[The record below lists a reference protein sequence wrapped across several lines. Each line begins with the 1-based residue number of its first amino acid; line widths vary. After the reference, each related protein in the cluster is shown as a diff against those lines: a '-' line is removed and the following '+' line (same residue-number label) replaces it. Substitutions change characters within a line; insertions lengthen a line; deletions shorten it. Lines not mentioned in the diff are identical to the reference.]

1 MNNDFDLMNDDEFIL
16 TSPLKDLSDELL
28 EECIKSQI
36 DNPFTSKVDFL
47 EQFYE
52 EYVNETSDLDTD
64 TDEYRDNNT
73 LAWNFYHKIFDL
85 INNKF
90 GLEAN
95 QDAIDGLNLEGIRN
109 IAEGFYTFFI
119 LNYEKNITTYLIQ
132 YIKENQDLFI
142 ESIKQRDD
150 FQEDNVSYASL
161 AKKLSNPDYAI
172 LFSNINSIVN
182 TIGTTEISP
191 EDFIKYFNPDR
202 FDVAIVKHCI
212 TNFIIT
218 GDFVLNFLGVLFN
231 RVQNDAYDE
240 IIGDIQ
246 HFFYKRFKKENPIGI
261 DFLNEDE
268 LANNSGDANENN
280 KGDND

>member
-16 TSPLKDLSDELL
+16 TSSLKDLSDELL

-36 DNPFTSKVDFL
+36 ENPFTSKVDFL

-52 EYVNETSDLDTD
+52 EYENETSDLDKSSQ
-64 TDEYRDNNT
+64 EYLDNNS
-73 LAWNFYHKIFDL
+73 LAWSFYHKIFDL
-85 INNKF
+85 INDKF

-95 QDAIDGLNLEGIRN
+95 QDTIDGLNLDGIRN

-119 LNYEKNITTYLIQ
+119 LNYEKNITTYLIR

-142 ESIKQRDD
+142 QSIKERDD
-150 FQEDNVSYASL
+150 FQEDNVTYASL

-172 LFSNINSIVN
+172 LFSNINSIVI
-182 TIGTTEISP
+182 TIGTSVVTP

-212 TNFIIT
+212 NNFIIT

-240 IIGDIQ
+240 IVGDIQ
-246 HFFYKRFKKENPIGI
+246 HFFYKKFKKDSPIGI
-261 DFLNEDE
+261 EFLNEDE
-268 LANNSGDANENN
+268 LNDNSDDKEN
-280 KGDND
+280 

>member
-1 MNNDFDLMNDDEFIL
+1 MNDDEFIL
-16 TSPLKDLSDELL
+16 TSSLKDLSDELL

-52 EYVNETSDLDTD
+52 EYENETSDLDKSSQ
-64 TDEYRDNNT
+64 EYLDNNS
-73 LAWNFYHKIFDL
+73 LAWSFYHKIFDL

-95 QDAIDGLNLEGIRN
+95 QDTIDGLNIDGIRN

-119 LNYEKNITTYLIQ
+119 LNYEKNITTYLIR

-142 ESIKQRDD
+142 QSIKERDD
-150 FQEDNVSYASL
+150 FQEDNVTYTSL

-172 LFSNINSIVN
+172 LLSNINSIVN
-182 TIGTTEISP
+182 TIGTTEVTP

-202 FDVAIVKHCI
+202 FDVAIVMHCI
-212 TNFIIT
+212 NNFIIT

-240 IIGDIQ
+240 IVGDIQ
-246 HFFYKRFKKENPIGI
+246 HFFYKKFKKDSPIGI
-261 DFLNEDE
+261 EFLNEDE
-268 LANNSGDANENN
+268 LNNNSDDENE
-280 KGDND
+280 K